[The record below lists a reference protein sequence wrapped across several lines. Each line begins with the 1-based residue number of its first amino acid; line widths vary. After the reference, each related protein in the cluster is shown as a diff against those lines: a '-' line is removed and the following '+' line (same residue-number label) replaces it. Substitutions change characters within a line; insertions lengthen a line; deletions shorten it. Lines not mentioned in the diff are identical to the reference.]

1 MYSNSASPQLAKIAI
16 HIGRLLNL
24 RCPYQAAVMKQFE
37 RIRRPIV
44 GSALIMR
51 ASMGFV
57 AADRNENHSRKT
69 LLSRT
74 YRRGGELRDVL
85 ARPPSPLLAR
95 PHSDSAPHM
104 WFFLFFSPVR
114 LA

>member
-74 YRRGGELRDVL
+74 YRRGRGFWFVP
-85 ARPPSPLLAR
+85 ATPPP
-95 PHSDSAPHM
+95 P
-104 WFFLFFSPVR
+104 FSPPPHLSPPR
-114 LA
+114 